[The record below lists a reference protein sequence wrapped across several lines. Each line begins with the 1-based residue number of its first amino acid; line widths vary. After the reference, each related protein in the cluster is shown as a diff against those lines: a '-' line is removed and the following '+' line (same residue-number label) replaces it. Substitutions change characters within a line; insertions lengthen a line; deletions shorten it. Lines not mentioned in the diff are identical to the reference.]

1 MAFNPDDKIQWENFS
16 PTLQKLL
23 EKKIKEGGGGM
34 PAFEN
39 SLSEEEINE
48 LADWLVTLK

>member
-23 EKKIKEGGGGM
+23 EKKIKEGGEDY
-34 PAFEN
+34 FN
-39 SLSEEEINE
+39 NHINTYVI
-48 LADWLVTLK
+48 L